1 VKPRTYEGSTNRR
14 GRHAVAWSALAA
26 ITLLLASLV
35 QTMVTRA
42 LVEPEDSP
50 ATAALIDGDDVRA
63 RFLASIACDPSLR
76 VCAEW

>member
-1 VKPRTYEGSTNRR
+1 MPRAYEGSTNRR
-14 GRHAVAWSALAA
+14 GRHAFAWSALAA

-35 QTMVTRA
+35 QTMMTRA
-42 LVEPEDSP
+42 LVEPEDFP
-50 ATAALIDGDDVRA
+50 ATAALIDGDDERE